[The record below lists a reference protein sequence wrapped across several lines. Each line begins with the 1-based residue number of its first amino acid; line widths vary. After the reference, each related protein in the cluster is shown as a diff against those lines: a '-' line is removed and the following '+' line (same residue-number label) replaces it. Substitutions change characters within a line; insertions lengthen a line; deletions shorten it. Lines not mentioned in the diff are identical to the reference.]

1 MSVLHTTYPCGKR
14 HKTMAA
20 TPTRFSSSSACIH
33 VLCKLLHPLVGVGAV
48 CKLIGKLVG
57 PVPFSIASCKLVC
70 PLISRALQ
78 RPAAVSQ
85 HSVHDIYSHLLPVIK
100 PTNRCS
106 YLHIPCALVT
116 ALIQHISTPLRG
128 HIKVKSPL
136 HVHGQT
142 NCHWGH
148 CGLCERHAL
157 PSQQQATVCASFDV
171 RTCPKCRRLPKMH
184 ATALNACNCPEC
196 MQMPW
201 MYATALGACTCPGR
215 MLLLRVRVTALQA
228 YNCLAY
234 DHEAQLEMLPDLSTC
249 CAVVRQ
255 QWQQQYGKHARL
267 TPLNCFQTSS
277 WF

>member
-1 MSVLHTTYPCGKR
+1 MLQPNNTNQSMSVLHTTYPCGKR

-142 NCHWGH
+142 ICHWGH
-148 CGLCERHAL
+148 CVFVRDTLSL
-157 PSQQQATVCASFDV
+157 PSS
-171 RTCPKCRRLPKMH
+171 RLLSVPALMYVP
-184 ATALNACNCPEC
+184 ALNAGDCPRC
-196 MQMPW
+196 MQ
-201 MYATALGACTCPGR
+201 
-215 MLLLRVRVTALQA
+215 
-228 YNCLAY
+228 
-234 DHEAQLEMLPDLSTC
+234 LP
-249 CAVVRQ
+249 
-255 QWQQQYGKHARL
+255 
-267 TPLNCFQTSS
+267 
-277 WF
+277 